1 MLQCLP
7 NQAFRDKGRL
17 VRETGGMRKTIE
29 RFALPGIPPLPV
41 AGALGFLAVGAGFA
55 LGFGVGLSRG
65 IATAMSRSAPAT
77 GQDELASL
85 RTDRIHHAER
95 ASRLDHDMR
104 TPIGT
109 MATALE
115 WMNTTLDEPDSQAE
129 ARQVIGRQVN
139 RMIALTEELHELA
152 QQLGS

>member
-1 MLQCLP
+1 M
-7 NQAFRDKGRL
+7 NETGWMRKRIDRL
-17 VRETGGMRKTIE
+17 VFPE
-29 RFALPGIPPLPV
+29 LPRLPV
-41 AGALGFLAVGAGFA
+41 AGVVGFMAVGAGFA
-55 LGFGVGLSRG
+55 LGFGLGLSMG
-65 IATAMSRSAPAT
+65 ITAAISRSKSTPVI
-77 GQDELASL
+77 GPDELAGL
-85 RTDRIHHAER
+85 QANRTRFAER

-109 MATALE
+109 IATALE

-139 RMIALTEELHELA
+139 RMIALTEDLHELA